1 MPAVRRLARCLVF
14 VALIVACA
22 GAGSCSLVVGE
33 EPLSVVEVAGPPVQP
48 LVLEG
53 NGRLRDAFVLLGVD
67 GAPWLAVAQTY
78 QNFDLEVRAGYIV
91 SRLRPP
97 FTAEKVLG
105 LSAVF
110 PPVPARAYCTID
122 GPDLT
127 GGIPVSMRR
136 PGDPEVHTVVVP
148 PKPTVLC
155 GQRTM
160 VAFAQNRAN
169 RVFELV
175 RRQASGKVIKRTLPW
190 PQDANPDWDQ
200 GPRAF
205 DDNEEI
211 LIITDAEYRTHLR
224 YLDSGEDYDLGL
236 LFWGEGALGYFV
248 FIDADGALHA
258 FSIAERKRVSLGYRL
273 SSEGNIIGLDAA
285 HESVLTCDWDG
296 LRSLS
301 LRPHRPGLAEM
312 RLLDPRPCSS
322 TSSTLVRRSGAVQYD
337 GEDGMHSAPLDGSA
351 PARTI
356 WQGVEGVQ
364 LLSVCGDGSVAYSL
378 DPKERYG
385 LNVGDGWI
393 GSSRFMERG
402 RDARF
407 SPDCS
412 RIRFK
417 ERAANLRRLGELR
430 SLTLQTRAA
439 RFLARNV
446 GFYAELPD
454 GRLLA
459 TDNLAVI
466 GSHNRLVLIDEDAG
480 TSRTLMTGPTAVTG
494 ALPLGSLLSD
504 AAARNEVIL
513 EVDTPELR
521 GPRRLVLLTLPP
533 G

>member
-1 MPAVRRLARCLVF
+1 MLAC
-14 VALIVACA
+14 AWACA
-22 GAGSCSLVVGE
+22 GAPACSIVVGE
-33 EPLSVVEVAGPPVQP
+33 EPLAVREVEGPPVRP

-53 NGRLRDAFVLLGVD
+53 NGRLRDAYLLQAPD

-97 FTAEKVLG
+97 FVSEKVLG
-105 LSAVF
+105 QAAVF
-110 PPVPARAYCTID
+110 PTLPARSYCTID
-122 GPDLT
+122 SPDLT
-127 GGIPVSMRR
+127 GGIPVSLRR

-148 PKPTVLC
+148 PKPVVLC

-169 RVFELV
+169 RVFDLV
-175 RRQASGKVIKRTLPW
+175 RRQAGGKVIRRTLPW

-205 DDNEEI
+205 DDAEEV

-236 LFWGEGALGYFV
+236 LFWGEGALGTFV

-273 SSEGNIIGLDAA
+273 SSEGNVIGLDVA
-285 HESVLTCDWDG
+285 HEAILTCDWDG
-296 LRSLS
+296 LHSLP
-301 LRPHRPGLAEM
+301 LRPRHPGIAEA
-312 RLLDPRPCSS
+312 RLLDPAPCVSS
-322 TSSTLVRRSGAVQYD
+322 TSTLVRRSGAIQYD
-337 GEDGMHSAPLDGSA
+337 GDDGIRSVPLDGSA
-351 PARTI
+351 PARTV
-356 WQGVEGVQ
+356 WQGLDNVQ
-364 LLSVCGDGSVAYSL
+364 LLSLCGDGSVAYSL

-385 LNVGDGWI
+385 LNAGDGWI
-393 GSSRFMERG
+393 GSFRFMERG

-407 SPDCS
+407 SPDCR
-412 RIRFK
+412 RIHFK

-430 SLTLQTRAA
+430 STTLADRST

-454 GRLLA
+454 RRLLA

-466 GSHNRLVLIDEDAG
+466 GSHNRLVLLDEDAG

-494 ALPLGSLLSD
+494 VLPLGAMLGD
-504 AAARNEVIL
+504 AAVQDDVVL

-521 GPRRLVLLTLPP
+521 GPRRLVLITVPP
-533 G
+533 K